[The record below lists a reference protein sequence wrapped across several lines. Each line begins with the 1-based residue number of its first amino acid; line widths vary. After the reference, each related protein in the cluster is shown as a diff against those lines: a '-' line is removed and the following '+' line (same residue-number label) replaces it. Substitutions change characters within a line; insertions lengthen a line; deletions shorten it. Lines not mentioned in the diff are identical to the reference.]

1 MDLREQY
8 KIKKTKA
15 VHDLFKNSQ
24 SESITADEEAGV
36 YTNIIIL
43 VVVILTI
50 VLGEE
55 KTLFTKKR
63 WPFET
68 TFPWNSAVHWM
79 NRKLLLT

>member
-15 VHDLFKNSQ
+15 VNDPFKNSQ
-24 SESITADEEAGV
+24 SESIMLQRTRVFKTADHKGGV

-43 VVVILTI
+43 VIVILTI

-55 KTLFTKKR
+55 KTLFTKKC

-68 TFPWNSAVHWM
+68 T
-79 NRKLLLT
+79 